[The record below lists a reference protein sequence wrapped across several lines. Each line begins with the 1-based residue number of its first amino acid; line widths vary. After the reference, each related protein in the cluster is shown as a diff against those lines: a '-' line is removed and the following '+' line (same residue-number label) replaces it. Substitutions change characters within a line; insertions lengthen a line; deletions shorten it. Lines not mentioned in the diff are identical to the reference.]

1 VVCAEDVILRD
12 PVHGILA
19 FEDDES
25 SIVTRLLRTREVQRL
40 RRIRQLGVTNLAY
53 PGAEHTR
60 FAHALGAAH
69 IMQRLLR
76 RLRQIDGDLPFWQ
89 RVSSGRASDAMAAA
103 LLHDIGHGPLSH
115 LFESALPRLPH
126 HEVWSKRMMLDP
138 STEVFAVLSEGDPGR
153 PARVADLID
162 GKHELPYLARAVS
175 GTFDVDRCD
184 YLLRDAHSTGV
195 KHGHFDL
202 DWVLR
207 SLRFGLSDHGPPAL
221 AIDGQKGLV
230 AIEEF
235 VLARLFMFQ
244 QVYFHKATR
253 AAEWMIREALRL
265 AVERLA
271 EGDELAMVPEA
282 FRTAAQGGELSLDGY
297 LELDDTSIWAA
308 LHAWEKAAHPHLR
321 DLCLRIRRR
330 ELFKTFELFGEAR
343 EPENVE
349 RALVIARGIAEA
361 HGLSPVHHVGVD
373 IADDVPFDE
382 ADDPPEVVFSKG
394 APRPLGEVSFLLS
407 RLRGEEIRKVRIVFA
422 KELREPISTALAALP
437 AVFGSSPS

>member
-1 VVCAEDVILRD
+1 MILRD

-19 FEDDES
+19 FEDDEA

-69 IMQRLLR
+69 VMQRLLR

-89 RVSSGRASDAMAAA
+89 RVSAVRASDALAAA

-115 LFESALPRLPH
+115 LFESALPALPH
-126 HEVWSKRMMLDP
+126 HEVWSTRMMLDP
-138 STEVFAVLSEGDPGR
+138 STEVHAVLSEGDPGR
-153 PARVADLID
+153 PARVAELIE
-162 GKHELPYLARAVS
+162 GRHELPYLARAVS

-207 SLRFGLSDHGPPAL
+207 SLRFGVSADGAPSL

-235 VLARLFMFQ
+235 VLARLFMYQ

-265 AVERLA
+265 AVTRLA
-271 EGDELAMVPEA
+271 EGDRLEMVPA
-282 FRTAAQGGELSLDGY
+282 GMRAASQGTALSLETY
-297 LELDDTSIWAA
+297 LELDDTAIWSA
-308 LHAWEKAAHPHLR
+308 LHAWEKASHPVLR
-321 DLCLRIRRR
+321 DLCQRIRRR
-330 ELFKTFELFGEAR
+330 ELFKTFELFGDAR
-343 EPENVE
+343 EPENTD
-349 RALVIARGIAEA
+349 RALTIARDIATA
-361 HGLSPVHHVGVD
+361 HGLSPEHHVGLD
-373 IADDVPFDE
+373 IADDTPFDE
-382 ADDPPEVVFSKG
+382 QDDPPEVIFSKG
-394 APRPLGEVSFLLS
+394 APRRLGEVSFLLS
-407 RLRGEEIRKVRIVFA
+407 RLEGERIRKVRLVFA
-422 KELREPISTALAALP
+422 KELREPISSALAQAFP
-437 AVFGSSPS
+437 GA

>member
-1 VVCAEDVILRD
+1 MILRD

-19 FEDDES
+19 FEDEES
-25 SIVTRLLRTREVQRL
+25 AIIVRLLRTREVQRL

-69 IMQRLLR
+69 VMQRLLL

-89 RVSSGRASDAMAAA
+89 RVSSDRASDALSAA

-115 LFESALPRLPH
+115 LFESALPSLPP
-126 HEVWSKRMMLDP
+126 HEAWSTRMLLDP
-138 STEVFAVLSEGDPGR
+138 STEVHAVLAQDDPGR
-153 PARVADLID
+153 PARVAELVE
-162 GKHELPYLARAVS
+162 GRHELPYLARAVS

-207 SLRFGLSDHGPPAL
+207 SLRFGLSDTGPPSLAL
-221 AIDGQKGLV
+221 DGQKGLV

-265 AVERLA
+265 AVLRLA
-271 EGDELAMVPEA
+271 AGDRLELVPPGV
-282 FRTAAQGGELSLDGY
+282 AAAAHGATLSLDDY
-297 LELDDTSIWAA
+297 LELDDTAIWSA
-308 LHAWEKAAHPHLR
+308 LHAWESAAHPVLR
-321 DLCLRIRRR
+321 DLCGRIRRR
-330 ELFKTFELFGEAR
+330 ELFKTFELFGDAR
-343 EPENVE
+343 EPENVA
-349 RALVIARGIAEA
+349 RALGIARDIASA
-361 HGLSPVHHVGVD
+361 HGLSPDHHVGVD

-382 ADDPPEVVFSKG
+382 ADDPPLVVFSKG
-394 APRPLGEVSFLLS
+394 PPRPLGEVSFLLS
-407 RLRGEEIRKVRIVFA
+407 RLRGERIRKVRIVFA
-422 KELREPISTALAALP
+422 KELREPLSNAL
-437 AVFGSSPS
+437 SS

>member
-1 VVCAEDVILRD
+1 
-12 PVHGILA
+12 
-19 FEDDES
+19 
-25 SIVTRLLRTREVQRL
+25 VQRL

-69 IMQRLLR
+69 VMQRLLR

-89 RVSSGRASDAMAAA
+89 RVSAGRASDALAAA

-115 LFESALPRLPH
+115 LFESALPSLPH
-126 HEVWSKRMMLDP
+126 HEAWSTRMLLDP
-138 STEVFAVLSEGDPGR
+138 STEVHAVLAADDPGR
-153 PARVADLID
+153 PARVAELVE
-162 GKHELPYLARAVS
+162 GRHELPYLARAVS

-207 SLRFGLSDHGPPAL
+207 SLRFGVSDDRAPAL

-265 AVERLA
+265 AVRRIA
-271 EGDELAMVPEA
+271 EGDRLALVPEGVMA
-282 FRTAAQGGELSLDGY
+282 AAQGVDVSLDAY
-297 LELDDTSIWAA
+297 LELDDTAIWSA
-308 LHAWEKAAHPHLR
+308 LHAWENASDPVLR
-321 DLCLRIRRR
+321 DLCRRIRRR
-330 ELFKTFELFGEAR
+330 ELFKTFELFADAR
-343 EPENVE
+343 EPENIE
-349 RALVIARGIAEA
+349 KALEIARDIAQA
-361 HGLSPVHHVGVD
+361 HGLSPEHHVGVD
-373 IADDVPFDE
+373 IADDVPFDD
-382 ADDPPEVVFSKG
+382 ADDPPEVIFSKG

-407 RLRGEEIRKVRIVFA
+407 RLRGERIRKVRIVFA
-422 KELREPISTALAALP
+422 KELREPMSTALSQA
-437 AVFGSSPS
+437 FSGS